1 MEMITTEECLKDFAS
16 KDYAK
21 RRGLI
26 VDFCEVSDDSANDWM
41 SGKRLP
47 TGERLIKLR
56 VLLDAF
62 GYQVADFSEFPL
74 PYRQCAQMIALG
86 IVDVKDVVTTLGYSN
101 EKGVFDI
108 VIRGKDMM
116 PNRRFSFQNYV
127 SAHVEMMEVK
137 LQELYEKLSQFPSSP
152 VSAITTT
159 TQAQSEDDSFSP
171 KSAVYPVDLTPSNS
185 EEISGWRLAKLL
197 TELAKLC
204 QSEVSQRIKRDV
216 AELVGNDRLEVIIN
230 YLMDVHEH

>member
-1 MEMITTEECLKDFAS
+1 MGMITTEECLKDFAS

-21 RRGLI
+21 RRGLLA
-26 VDFCEVSDDSANDWM
+26 DFCEVSDNSANDWM
-41 SGKRLP
+41 SGKRFP
-47 TGERLIKLR
+47 SGERLVKLR

-62 GYQVADFSEFPL
+62 GYRVADFSELPL

-86 IVDVKDVVTTLGYSN
+86 IVDVKDVVATLGYSD

-108 VIRGKDMM
+108 VIRGKGMM
-116 PNRRFSFQNYV
+116 PNRRFAFQNYV
-127 SAHVEMMEVK
+127 SGHAEALEVR
-137 LQELYEKLSQFPSSP
+137 LRELSERITRLSSLGHPTDSP
-152 VSAITTT
+152 V
-159 TQAQSEDDSFSP
+159 D
-171 KSAVYPVDLTPSNS
+171 PVASSTESYAETSVLTSNS

-204 QSEVSQRIKRDV
+204 QSETSQGIRRDV

-230 YLMDVHEH
+230 YLMEVYEH